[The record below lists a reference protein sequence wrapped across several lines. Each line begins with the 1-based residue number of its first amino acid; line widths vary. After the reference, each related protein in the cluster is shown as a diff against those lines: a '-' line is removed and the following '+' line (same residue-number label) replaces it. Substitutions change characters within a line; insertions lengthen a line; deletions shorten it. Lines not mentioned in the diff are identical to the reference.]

1 MNQSSLFSAGGT
13 GLPEPNWQP
22 LSKPTAG
29 GPITQA
35 IDREA
40 KQLVIRNLGRK
51 WSRKHDVAY
60 VAYMVRNNY
69 LPADAL
75 DQARQEYADERATK
89 REHRQQ
95 AGHPPNHGIRVW

>member
-1 MNQSSLFSAGGT
+1 MTQSSFFTTGS

-22 LSKPTAG
+22 ISKPTAG
-29 GPITQA
+29 GPITRA
-35 IDREA
+35 IDAEA

-69 LPADAL
+69 LPAEDL
-75 DQARQEYADERATK
+75 DKAREEYAEERATK
-89 REHRQQ
+89 REHRRE
-95 AGHPPNHGIRVW
+95 AGHAPNDGFRVW

>member
-1 MNQSSLFSAGGT
+1 MNQSSLFSAGGP

-22 LSKPTAG
+22 IAKASPG
-29 GPITQA
+29 GAITPA

-51 WSRKHDVAY
+51 WTRKHDVAY

-75 DQARQEYADERATK
+75 EQARQEYAEERATK
-89 REHRQQ
+89 REHRRE
-95 AGHPPNHGIRVW
+95 AGHAPNHGVRVW